1 MSAVLLIKPQ
11 VYLDLDELAAWIQR
25 DSPDAALRFLEQAE
39 ATFESLSEMP
49 GIGSPYQVR
58 NTRLQG
64 LRCFAVRGFPNHL
77 VFYLPVAGGID
88 VIRVLHGARDIPP
101 LLE

>member
-1 MSAVLLIKPQ
+1 MSGVLVIKPQ

-25 DSPDAALRFLEQAE
+25 DSPKAALRFLDQAE
-39 ATFESLSEMP
+39 ATFQSLAEMP
-49 GIGSPYQVR
+49 GMGSPYQVR
-58 NTRLQG
+58 NHRLQG

-77 VFYLPVAGGID
+77 IFFLPISGGID
-88 VIRVLHGARDIPP
+88 VVRVLHGARDIPP